1 MVGPF
6 SLFVGDI
13 TLGKGNKA
21 QKGMVQGA
29 HQDESKMM
37 VPACYS
43 MRNLQLNYTVMA
55 IEQLKR
61 KRPNDKLGN
70 CNPPP

>member
-1 MVGPF
+1 
-6 SLFVGDI
+6 LFVGDI

-37 VPACYS
+37 VSACYS

-55 IEQLKR
+55 IEQL
-61 KRPNDKLGN
+61 
-70 CNPPP
+70 